1 MNRFLITLLFFISL
15 LGSVDTL
22 CAEEI
27 SAYDINIHVKQSGEL
42 LITETIDYDFGN
54 LDKHGIYRDIPF
66 TIKYKSSIKDL
77 GLNSF
82 HVEMDRKPVEWKK
95 LQKRSKHAGEII
107 RLKIG
112 SPSSTVS
119 GKHTY
124 TISYMVK
131 KGVLPASNDED
142 ADAIRWNVIGTG
154 WNVPIKNIRATFFL
168 PDPVSNANSTVSTFS
183 GAYGSTQSSATSKWI
198 NAHQLQVNLESLRPF
213 EGLTVEI
220 AYPANLLDKHGL
232 DNVKQTFT
240 DQLLGGW
247 HWFALLGF
255 IAYFWREFKRY
266 SGFSDK
272 RSIAVQYEP
281 PKDISLLRAG
291 LLLDKRADDEDF
303 AAAIMELGYLGYL
316 EIDKRETEFNK
327 KLKDVPIIGSLIDKT
342 STTVLIRT
350 NKPAQGLSDDQD
362 YLLNKLLFDDNKE
375 FELKSGSRSKAEKL
389 KNGFSTI
396 NKRLYAWVANT
407 GYMQENPREVRT
419 KFLIKSILLLLPVL
433 ALTVFTIYKRFGA
446 DSIFVLIFPVI
457 FGIAGMS
464 VFFVKSGLGF
474 GLFNKV
480 FGLVFTG
487 FGMMPLLMLFEKGL
501 TINQLIFGPIG
512 VLLLLIAV
520 LFFVYKKL
528 GRFTPKGAAVQK
540 QLLGL
545 KRFIKR
551 VKQDEIK
558 RRLAEDPLYLEKL
571 LPYAVLFGETKH
583 WLNFFDDLNVSA
595 PVWYH
600 GDPSGIQHFASSVSS
615 AATPPGSSG
624 GGGFS
629 GGGGSSGGGG
639 GGGGGGSW

>member
-1 MNRFLITLLFFISL
+1 MKKLLVTLLLLTSL
-15 LGSVDTL
+15 FGCVNALW
-22 CAEEI
+22 AEEI
-27 SAYDINIHVKQSGEL
+27 SAYDINIDVKQSGEL

-54 LDKHGIYRDIPF
+54 LDKHGIFRDIPF
-66 TIKYKSSIKDL
+66 TIKYKSAIKDL

-95 LQKRSKHAGEII
+95 LKKQSKHAGEII

-112 SPSSTVS
+112 SPSRTIS
-119 GKHTY
+119 GKHQY
-124 TISYMVK
+124 RISYMVK
-131 KGVLPASNDED
+131 KGVLPAAKNQDK
-142 ADAIRWNVIGTG
+142 DAIRWNVIGTG

-168 PDPVSNANSTVSTFS
+168 PDTVSKANSTVSTFS
-183 GAYGSTQSSATSKWI
+183 GAYGSTQTSATSKWI
-198 NAHQLQVNLESLRPF
+198 GAHQLQVNLGSLQPF

-220 AYPANLLDKHGL
+220 AYPANLLDQHGL
-232 DNVKQTFT
+232 DNVKQSFA
-240 DQLLGGW
+240 DQLTGSW
-247 HWFALLGF
+247 HWLALLGF
-255 IAYFWREFKRY
+255 LAYFWREFKRY

-272 RSIAVQYEP
+272 RSIAVQYNP
-281 PKDISLLRAG
+281 PKGLSLLRSG
-291 LLLDKRADDEDF
+291 LLLDKRADNEDF

-316 EIDKRETEFNK
+316 EIDQREPEFNK
-327 KLKDVPIIGSLIDKT
+327 KLKEVPIIGGLIDKA
-342 STTVLIRT
+342 STTVLTRT
-350 NKPAQGLSDDQD
+350 DKPAEGLSDDQD
-362 YLLNKLLFDDNKE
+362 YLLNKLLFNGNTQ

-389 KNGFSTI
+389 KDGFDTI

-446 DSIFVLIFPVI
+446 DSVFVLIFPVV
-457 FGIAGMS
+457 FGVAGMS
-464 VFFVKSGLGF
+464 VFFAKSGLGF

-480 FGLVFTG
+480 FGLVFAG

-545 KRFIKR
+545 KQFIKR

-583 WLNFFDDLNVSA
+583 WLHFFDELNVSA

-600 GDPSGIQHFASSVSS
+600 GDPSGIQHFSSSVSN

>member
-1 MNRFLITLLFFISL
+1 MKKLLVTLLLLTSL
-15 LGSVDTL
+15 FGCVNALW
-22 CAEEI
+22 AEEI
-27 SAYDINIHVKQSGEL
+27 SAYDINIDVKQSGEL
-42 LITETIDYDFGN
+42 FINETIDYDFGN
-54 LDKHGIYRDIPF
+54 LDKHGIFRDIPF
-66 TIKYKSSIKDL
+66 TIKYKSAIKDL

-95 LQKRSKHAGEII
+95 LKKQSKHAGEII

-112 SPSSTVS
+112 SPSRTIS
-119 GKHTY
+119 GKHQY
-124 TISYMVK
+124 RISYMVK
-131 KGVLPASNDED
+131 KGVLPAAKNQDK
-142 ADAIRWNVIGTG
+142 DAIRWNVIGTG

-168 PDPVSNANSTVSTFS
+168 PDTVSKANSTVSTFS
-183 GAYGSTQSSATSKWI
+183 GAYGSTQTSATSKWI
-198 NAHQLQVNLESLRPF
+198 GAHQLQVNLGSLQPF

-220 AYPANLLDKHGL
+220 AYPANLLDQHGL
-232 DNVKQTFT
+232 DNVKQSFA
-240 DQLLGGW
+240 DQLTGSW
-247 HWFALLGF
+247 HWLALLGF
-255 IAYFWREFKRY
+255 LAYFWREFKRY

-272 RSIAVQYEP
+272 RSIAVQYNP
-281 PKDISLLRAG
+281 PKGLSLLRSG
-291 LLLDKRADDEDF
+291 LLLDKRADNEDF

-316 EIDKRETEFNK
+316 EIDQREPEFNK
-327 KLKDVPIIGSLIDKT
+327 KLKEVPIIGGLIDKA
-342 STTVLIRT
+342 STTVLTRT
-350 NKPAQGLSDDQD
+350 DKPAEGLSDDQD
-362 YLLNKLLFDDNKE
+362 YLLNKLLFNGNTQ

-389 KNGFSTI
+389 KDGFDTI

-446 DSIFVLIFPVI
+446 DSVFVLIFPVV
-457 FGIAGMS
+457 FGVAGMS
-464 VFFVKSGLGF
+464 VFFAKSGLGF

-480 FGLVFTG
+480 FGLVFAG

-545 KRFIKR
+545 KQFIKR

-583 WLNFFDDLNVSA
+583 WLHFFDELNVSA

-600 GDPSGIQHFASSVSS
+600 GDPSGIQHFSSSVSN

>member
-1 MNRFLITLLFFISL
+1 MKRFLVTLLFLMSL
-15 LGSVDTL
+15 FASVNAL
-22 CAEEI
+22 WAEEI
-27 SAYDINIHVKQSGEL
+27 SAYDINIDVKQSGEL
-42 LITETIDYDFGN
+42 FINETIDYDFGN
-54 LDKHGIYRDIPF
+54 LDKHGIFRDIPF

-82 HVEMDRKPVEWKK
+82 HVEMDSKPVEWKK
-95 LQKRSKHAGEII
+95 LKKQSKHAGEII

-112 SPSSTVS
+112 SPSRTIS
-119 GKHTY
+119 GKHQY
-124 TISYMVK
+124 RISYMAK
-131 KGVLPASNDED
+131 KGVLPAAKNQDK
-142 ADAIRWNVIGTG
+142 DAIRWNVIGTG

-168 PDPVSNANSTVSTFS
+168 PDTVSKANSTVSTFS
-183 GAYGSTQSSATSKWI
+183 GAYGSTQTSATSKWI
-198 NAHQLQVNLESLRPF
+198 GAHQLQVNLGSLQPF

-220 AYPANLLDKHGL
+220 AYPANLLDQHGL
-232 DNVKQTFT
+232 DNVKQSFA
-240 DQLLGGW
+240 DQLTGSW
-247 HWFALLGF
+247 HWLALLGF
-255 IAYFWREFKRY
+255 LAYFWREFKRY

-272 RSIAVQYEP
+272 RSIAVQYNP
-281 PKDISLLRAG
+281 PKGLSLLRSG
-291 LLLDKRADDEDF
+291 LLLDKRADNEDF

-316 EIDKRETEFNK
+316 EIDQREPEFNK
-327 KLKDVPIIGSLIDKT
+327 KLKEVPIIGGLIDKA
-342 STTVLIRT
+342 STTVLTRT
-350 NKPAQGLSDDQD
+350 DKPAESLSDDQD
-362 YLLNKLLFDDNKE
+362 YLLNKLLFNGNTQ

-389 KNGFSTI
+389 KDGFDTI

-446 DSIFVLIFPVI
+446 DSVFVLIFPVV
-457 FGIAGMS
+457 FGVAGMS
-464 VFFVKSGLGF
+464 VFFAKSGLGF

-480 FGLVFTG
+480 FGLVFAG

-545 KRFIKR
+545 KQFIKR

-583 WLNFFDDLNVSA
+583 WLHFFDELNVSA

-600 GDPSGIQHFASSVSS
+600 GDPSGIQHFSSSVSN